1 MSNTVF
7 LPPKL
12 KGKIYTTVVRPALTY
27 GSKYWTMYE
36 KYGRDLTTA
45 EMKMCRMSLG
55 VTKLDHIK
63 SQHIRGSLHIKEAI
77 VDKVKNERNDWFAK
91 VYSQDES
98 NVARKTLS
106 IDIPQVHK
114 RGRPKLSWA
123 GQMRQRQQRFGLTQQ
138 EKNEIAN
145 ARPVT
150 RSMGMHPRPRP

>member
-1 MSNTVF
+1 MNNLVE
-7 LPPKL
+7 
-12 KGKIYTTVVRPALTY
+12 KI
-27 GSKYWTMYE
+27 SQN
-36 KYGRDLTTA
+36 
-45 EMKMCRMSLG
+45 
-55 VTKLDHIK
+55 LDHIK

-114 RGRPKLSWA
+114 RGSPNLSWA

-138 EKNEIAN
+138 EKDEIAN

-150 RSMGMHPRPRP
+150 RSMGMTPTIN